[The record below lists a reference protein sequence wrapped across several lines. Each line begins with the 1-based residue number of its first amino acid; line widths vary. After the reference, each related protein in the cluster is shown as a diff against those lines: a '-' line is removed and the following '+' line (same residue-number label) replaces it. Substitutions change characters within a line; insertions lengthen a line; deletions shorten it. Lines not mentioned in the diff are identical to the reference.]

1 MYIFHTHTHIHFIH
15 TYAHTHT
22 HIPCIHIYTH
32 IPYTHMNT
40 YNTVLIT
47 FHITLI
53 KVKRFIWAYDFKG
66 ILATYVGD
74 GRHVRSGFVFKTSER
89 RQAS

>member
-1 MYIFHTHTHIHFIH
+1 
-15 TYAHTHT
+15 
-22 HIPCIHIYTH
+22 
-32 IPYTHMNT
+32 MNT